1 MSLLGINPKLTHGP
15 GDFHAQ
21 AAVTHRGQ
29 AHFAGTGPA
38 GAICGSCSHYGGGKE
53 NGRQPCRKFRDL
65 TGKTGP
71 VLPKDAS
78 ACKYFEAN
86 GARPI
91 AAEFGMGGDA

>member
-1 MSLLGINPKLTHGP
+1 M
-15 GDFHAQ
+15 
-21 AAVTHRGQ
+21 
-29 AHFAGTGPA
+29 
-38 GAICGSCSHYGGGKE
+38 GGGKG